1 MYNTPGIA
9 TGIGTGAVGAGALAS
24 TGFESLWIAVASIG
38 MVIGGL
44 VLLRAS
50 RLRRAAE
57 AEAHLS

>member
-38 MVIGGL
+38 LVVGGF

-50 RLRRAAE
+50 KLRRAAE
-57 AEAHLS
+57 AEADL